1 MLILLEHYKLQLTV
15 VLPKVCFIIRKAQ
28 QKNKKK
34 SLETTQQK
42 IQKTIDKVR
51 LGEINEWGSKYNITS
66 EAQFLE
72 KLKKYVMLDRDI
84 QVLDLQI
91 NTAINKAMNGN
102 DPEIVISLDD
112 NKLNQDKYQ
121 QILHKVYSVIRFKVY
136 HEIQKK
142 MRNKNKTNQNNMN
155 DSMMSTGS
163 LAIEEDE
170 YANLVKDLD
179 TEDIH

>member
-112 NKLNQDKYQ
+112 NKLN
-121 QILHKVYSVIRFKVY
+121 
-136 HEIQKK
+136 
-142 MRNKNKTNQNNMN
+142 
-155 DSMMSTGS
+155 
-163 LAIEEDE
+163 
-170 YANLVKDLD
+170 
-179 TEDIH
+179 